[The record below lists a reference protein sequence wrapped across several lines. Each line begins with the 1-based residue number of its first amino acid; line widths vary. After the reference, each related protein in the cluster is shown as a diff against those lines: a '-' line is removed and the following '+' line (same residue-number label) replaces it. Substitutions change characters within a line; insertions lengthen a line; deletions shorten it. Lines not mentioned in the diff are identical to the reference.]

1 MLQRTSDTMKDVSPP
16 LLRLPIELRRMI
28 YAFILPHTT
37 TLDVR
42 VQQSPD
48 PPAKSE
54 YSLTHVRQTNG
65 REGWRMMRLMPR
77 IDRETGHDVV
87 WKRGCTTILAVNQQI
102 HEETAAMLYGENVF
116 VIDVTFDAIRFRYRW
131 RTANGLTPS
140 RTYSF
145 LEHFSQR
152 NLLRVKN
159 CIVNVESV
167 DDYTGT
173 IKYNCGGRGL
183 PAGIRAKVREL
194 TDQLAAV
201 PCVQQLQVHLID
213 GDISRIRFPSGRK
226 HRVKDVA
233 NYVETQVV
241 LDPLRALYG
250 VRRAEVTGVSEGY
263 AEELS
268 RSMMAQRG
276 ASQT

>member
-1 MLQRTSDTMKDVSPP
+1 
-16 LLRLPIELRRMI
+16 
-28 YAFILPHTT
+28 
-37 TLDVR
+37 
-42 VQQSPD
+42 
-48 PPAKSE
+48 
-54 YSLTHVRQTNG
+54 
-65 REGWRMMRLMPR
+65 
-77 IDRETGHDVV
+77 
-87 WKRGCTTILAVNQQI
+87 
-102 HEETAAMLYGENVF
+102 
-116 VIDVTFDAIRFRYRW
+116 
-131 RTANGLTPS
+131 
-140 RTYSF
+140 
-145 LEHFSQR
+145 
-152 NLLRVKN
+152 
-159 CIVNVESV
+159 V

-183 PAGIRAKVREL
+183 PAGIRAKVQEL

-201 PCVQQLQVHLID
+201 PRVQQLQVHLID

-276 ASQT
+276 ASQM